1 MMMMFVVV
9 VDVVVVDVVV
19 VVVVDAG
26 KGDWFMLFLSKRP
39 SHQAREHGHDH
50 LRVDF
55 NNVLLKAII

>member
-9 VDVVVVDVVV
+9 VDVDV